1 MRARAF
7 DARQLS
13 HTEDKGAKRGTGVD
27 LNGERRLEQ
36 GAK

>member
-13 HTEDKGAKRGTGVD
+13 QAQKKGGKCRKGVD
-27 LNGERRLEQ
+27 LDGERRLEQ
-36 GAK
+36 GGK